1 MKKIFA
7 LGWMLV
13 AALALTNC
21 SKEEAF
27 TEEPISGAVYEIVS
41 NPETRTTNDGMN
53 TKWAAEDAVNVFY
66 AETGSE
72 VYVDNNS
79 FTISEENLSAGKFL
93 GTLTKALDIN
103 KSYDWFMF
111 YPYSSYIKSPANY
124 DTGYSYIGGRSDRK
138 QSQKGINNMD
148 HIAGT
153 NYPMTGKVSG
163 VAGSETPAI
172 TMKHISALIAVN
184 VTNSTDTAINV
195 SEVAVTVDG
204 ESLVGTFYYNQVTGE
219 YTDGNYVSNTATL
232 AVTDGT
238 IAAGANGIFYL
249 ATKPFYLDEND
260 FTVNIVTE
268 EGATVSK
275 TIAPIGVAFNAG
287 KIKTV
292 NITVNEDNIEYPV
305 LTTEKWTLLADPSE
319 MVDGQYIIVANYNS
333 GQISYLPSTTTSS
346 APKFS
351 ATDLFDL
358 QSRTIEIEA
367 TGAMV
372 WNFEHIA
379 ENRWYITNA
388 DGKYFYSTNA
398 NNGLRVGDTS
408 EAWAIDTHADNS
420 TAFVFKGATN
430 SRFVGIYNA
439 ADWRCYN
446 TYNASNYKGSSQLY
460 LYYKG
465 TVAEKAAL
473 ATPEVTATV
482 QNLNEIVVSWNA
494 IDNAE
499 SYVVTCTNQE
509 PVTVTEGT
517 TYTFTGLSY
526 DTTYTISVTANP
538 ADIAKYTA
546 STGTTEATT
555 GIPATVAYYEP
566 VTTAS
571 ELTAGKYLLV
581 YKAGSIVADGSKAA
595 SKSGIGASGA
605 KVAVTISE
613 DGILSETNTD
623 VAAFTITPVTGG
635 YTIQNSAS
643 EYLNGPSADNGMIA
657 GDEASGNHICAISI
671 NADGSAKIANFDATT
686 QFVYNKN
693 GYFRFYKNSTVTGNN
708 ASSYPALH
716 IYKLAE

>member
-79 FTISEENLSAGKFL
+79 FTISEENLSTGKFL
-93 GTLTKALDIN
+93 GTLTEALDIN

-219 YTDGNYVSNTATL
+219 YTDGGYVSNTATL

-249 ATKPFYLDEND
+249 ATKPFYLDETD

-292 NITVNEDNIEYPV
+292 NITVNEDNIEYPEV
-305 LTTEKWTLLADPSE
+305 ATPATWSLMTSAEDIISGGEYVILAQNAI
-319 MVDGQYIIVANYNS
+319 GTW
-333 GQISYLPSTTTSS
+333 SYLPTT
-346 APKFS
+346 AIEKNP
-351 ATDLFDL
+351 AAVAQNIFDGTTAVYENTVVPFAM
-358 QSRTIEIEA
+358 RWTITKNDE
-367 TGAMV
+367 G
-372 WNFEHIA
+372 NFVF
-379 ENRWYITNA
+379 TTA
-388 DGKYFYSTNA
+388 DGNYLSCGEKAQTIAIGATMDSWIA
-398 NNGLRVGDTS
+398 GAHSKNNQRIAFMSVKNSRYLGIYLDNPSWRGYVGDAESGYGT
-408 EAWAIDTHADNS
+408 NG
-420 TAFVFKGATN
+420 VGAQ
-430 SRFVGIYNA
+430 II
-439 ADWRCYN
+439 
-446 TYNASNYKGSSQLY
+446 
-460 LYYKG
+460 LYYCG
-465 TVAEKAAL
+465 TYTAKSPL
-473 ATPEVTATV
+473 TTPANVTATV
-482 QNLNEIVVSWNA
+482 QNDTEVVVSWDA
-494 IDNAE
+494 VDNAAN
-499 SYVVTCTNQE
+499 YTVTCGTE
-509 PVTVTEGT
+509 VATVTGT
-517 TYTFTGLSY
+517 THTFTELTQGLSY
-526 DTTYTISVTANP
+526 NITVVAHPEAGSTKYSDSAAATTSVEIPNASNAILTENFDDVTTGESNTTNGSNTAWSGNASFPTVNTAYSAGGAVKIGKSKGTGSITSKSLDLSKPFSVTIAVKGWTSVEGKLNVTVGDQVQTITYTEKMADGFGAYTVDFDAATASSTITIATTAKRAFIDSVIVTA
-538 ADIAKYTA
+538 K
-546 STGTTEATT
+546 
-555 GIPATVAYYEP
+555 
-566 VTTAS
+566 
-571 ELTAGKYLLV
+571 
-581 YKAGSIVADGSKAA
+581 
-595 SKSGIGASGA
+595 
-605 KVAVTISE
+605 
-613 DGILSETNTD
+613 
-623 VAAFTITPVTGG
+623 
-635 YTIQNSAS
+635 
-643 EYLNGPSADNGMIA
+643 
-657 GDEASGNHICAISI
+657 
-671 NADGSAKIANFDATT
+671 
-686 QFVYNKN
+686 
-693 GYFRFYKNSTVTGNN
+693 
-708 ASSYPALH
+708 
-716 IYKLAE
+716 

>member
-249 ATKPFYLDEND
+249 ATKPFYLDKND

-292 NITVNEDNIEYPV
+292 NITVNEDNIEYPEVATPATWSLMTSAEDIISGGEYVILAQNAIGTWSYLPTTAVSQNPQAVAQEIFDGTTTVYENMVVPFAMRWTITKNDEGNFV
-305 LTTEKWTLLADPSE
+305 LTT
-319 MVDGQYIIVANYNS
+319 
-333 GQISYLPSTTTSS
+333 
-346 APKFS
+346 
-351 ATDLFDL
+351 
-358 QSRTIEIEA
+358 
-367 TGAMV
+367 
-372 WNFEHIA
+372 
-379 ENRWYITNA
+379 A
-388 DGKYFYSTNA
+388 DGNYLSCGEKAQTIAIGATMDSWIAGAHSKNSQRIAFMSVNNSRYLGIYLA
-398 NNGLRVGDTS
+398 NPSWRGYVGDAESGYGT
-408 EAWAIDTHADNS
+408 DG
-420 TAFVFKGATN
+420 VGAQ
-430 SRFVGIYNA
+430 II
-439 ADWRCYN
+439 
-446 TYNASNYKGSSQLY
+446 
-460 LYYKG
+460 LYYCG
-465 TVAEKAAL
+465 TYTAKSPL
-473 ATPEVTATV
+473 ATPANVTATV
-482 QNLNEIVVSWNA
+482 QNDTEVVVSWDA
-494 IDNAE
+494 VDNAANYTVACGTE
-499 SYVVTCTNQE
+499 VA
-509 PVTVTEGT
+509 TVTGT
-517 TYTFTGLSY
+517 THTFTELAQGLSY
-526 DTTYTISVTANP
+526 NITVVAHPEAGSTKYSDSAAATTSVEIPNASNAILTENFDDITTGNNTSTSGSSTAWTGN
-538 ADIAKYTA
+538 DNFTA
-546 STGTTEATT
+546 S
-555 GIPATVAYYEP
+555 
-566 VTTAS
+566 
-571 ELTAGKYLLV
+571 GKA
-581 YKAGSIVADGSKAA
+581 YKAGGAVRLGSGSATGTITSKALDL
-595 SKSGIGASGA
+595 SKPFSVT
-605 KVAVTISE
+605 VAVKGWSSVEGKLKVTVNGQE
-613 DGILSETNTD
+613 Q
-623 VAAFTITPVTGG
+623 TIT
-635 YTIQNSAS
+635 YT
-643 EYLNGPSADNGMIA
+643 EKMT
-657 GDEASGNHICAISI
+657 
-671 NADGSAKIANFDATT
+671 DGFGAYTVDFDAAT
-686 QFVYNKN
+686 
-693 GYFRFYKNSTVTGNN
+693 
-708 ASSYPALH
+708 ASSQIVIATTAKRAF
-716 IYKLAE
+716 IDSVIVTAK

>member
-21 SKEEAF
+21 SKEETF

-79 FTISEENLSAGKFL
+79 FTISEENLSTGKFL
-93 GTLTKALDIN
+93 GTLTEALDIN

-219 YTDGNYVSNTATL
+219 YTDGGYVSNTATL

-249 ATKPFYLDEND
+249 ATKPFYLDETD

-292 NITVNEDNIEYPV
+292 NITVNEDNIEYPEPSIDYTQGIFELV
-305 LTTEKWTLLADPSE
+305 TDASTLQAGDAIIIAAAKANVAMLAAQDSNNRKAGAVSKENNYIMYPDATIQVFTLEGSAGAWEFNTGNGYIYAASSGSNYLKTQITNNDNGKWNIIIDSAGTTMTAIGNNTRNALR
-319 MVDGQYIIVANYNS
+319 YNS
-333 GQISYLPSTTTSS
+333 TSTLFSCYSSNTTQEAISLY
-346 APKFS
+346 KYVE
-351 ATDLFDL
+351 DLTL
-358 QSRTIEIEA
+358 TP
-367 TGAMV
+367 
-372 WNFEHIA
+372 
-379 ENRWYITNA
+379 
-388 DGKYFYSTNA
+388 
-398 NNGLRVGDTS
+398 
-408 EAWAIDTHADNS
+408 
-420 TAFVFKGATN
+420 
-430 SRFVGIYNA
+430 
-439 ADWRCYN
+439 
-446 TYNASNYKGSSQLY
+446 
-460 LYYKG
+460 
-465 TVAEKAAL
+465 L

-482 QNLNEIVVSWNA
+482 QNQNEIVVSWDDVENA
-494 IDNAE
+494 G
-499 SYVVTCTNQE
+499 SYKVTCGDKNA
-509 PVTVTEGT
+509 TVEGET
-517 TYTFTGLSY
+517 SYTFTNLAY
-526 DTTYTISVTANP
+526 DTEYAISVMAVPTDVTKYSPSTGNATAKTEVKQTTGTSTTATFVCKDAFEYSGSGATGIFTATDGTITITQAKGTSSNDIGPTYNNPLRVYVGHTLTFEGLNSENITEIVFTYNTGKTPKALKIKEGDGSFNLNGTVGTWINDAGATKVVLTTDTQVRFDKIEVTYT
-538 ADIAKYTA
+538 K
-546 STGTTEATT
+546 
-555 GIPATVAYYEP
+555 
-566 VTTAS
+566 
-571 ELTAGKYLLV
+571 
-581 YKAGSIVADGSKAA
+581 
-595 SKSGIGASGA
+595 
-605 KVAVTISE
+605 
-613 DGILSETNTD
+613 
-623 VAAFTITPVTGG
+623 
-635 YTIQNSAS
+635 
-643 EYLNGPSADNGMIA
+643 
-657 GDEASGNHICAISI
+657 
-671 NADGSAKIANFDATT
+671 
-686 QFVYNKN
+686 
-693 GYFRFYKNSTVTGNN
+693 
-708 ASSYPALH
+708 
-716 IYKLAE
+716 

>member
-1 MKKIFA
+1 
-7 LGWMLV
+7 MLV

-21 SKEEAF
+21 SKEETVA
-27 TEEPISGAVYEIVS
+27 
-41 NPETRTTNDGMN
+41 PEFEGQDFELFANSDGSRTTMADLKTSWVANDAMN
-53 TKWAAEDAVNVFY
+53 VWTATADGY
-66 AETGSE
+66 QSHGQ
-72 VYVDNNS
+72 
-79 FTISEENLSAGKFL
+79 FTISDVENGKFT
-93 GTLTKALDIN
+93 GTLDASFDNTTAN
-103 KSYDWFMF
+103 DWYVV
-111 YPYSSYIKSPANY
+111 YPYSEYGLMPVNDAGNGTWMYLGHGTPYQNGNNSQAHLSKSSAPLYGVA
-124 DTGYSYIGGRSDRK
+124 K
-138 QSQKGINNMD
+138 
-148 HIAGT
+148 A
-153 NYPMTGKVSG
+153 
-163 VAGSETPAI
+163 VAGSETPVFQMHHLSTFVRVRVTNNTANPFTVASVYLTSESELPLSGKYYLDI
-172 TMKHISALIAVN
+172 TGDAVVVTPYEAKTEVTLTVNNGEEIAVGEQAEFYLPLAPIQFGAN
-184 VTNSTDTAINV
+184 D
-195 SEVAVTVDG
+195 EMLTVD
-204 ESLVGTFYYNQVTGE
+204 VKTT
-219 YTDGNYVSNTATL
+219 
-232 AVTDGT
+232 
-238 IAAGANGIFYL
+238 
-249 ATKPFYLDEND
+249 
-260 FTVNIVTE
+260 
-268 EGATVSK
+268 EGATISVEK
-275 TIAPIGVAFNAG
+275 TIPANTKFAAG
-287 KIKTV
+287 KLNTLNVVATV
-292 NITVNEDNIEYPV
+292 DNTEYPV
-305 LTTEKWTLLADPSE
+305 LTSEKWTLLADPSE

-351 ATDLFDL
+351 ATDLFDI

-430 SRFVGIYNA
+430 SRYVGIYNA
-439 ADWRCYN
+439 ADWRCYT
-446 TYNASNYKGSSQLY
+446 TYNQSNYKGSSALY

-465 TVAEKAAL
+465 TVAEKVAL

-555 GIPATVAYYEP
+555 GMPATVAYYEP

-581 YKAGSIVADGSKAA
+581 YKAGNIAADGSKAA
-595 SKSGIGASGA
+595 SKTGIGGS
-605 KVAVTISE
+605 KINIPVTISE
-613 DGILSETNTD
+613 QGIISDGNTD
-623 VAAFTITPVTGG
+623 AAAFTITPVAAG
-635 YTIQNSAS
+635 YTIQNSS
-643 EYLNGPSADNGMIA
+643 NEFLNGESNTNTVIA
-657 GDEASGNHICAISI
+657 GTEANNNYICTISI
-671 NADGSAKIANFDATT
+671 KDDSSATIANFDTTT
-686 QFVYNKN
+686 QFVYNTG
-693 GYFRFYKNSTVTGNN
+693 GYFRFYKNSTVTGTY
-708 ASSYPALH
+708 ASQYKALH
-716 IYKLAE
+716 LYKLSE